1 MTDQVSSIRAF
12 NADDVTKTE
21 RLLKATFGPWT
32 WLSDPLMEGIENI
45 PQKGPALY
53 VGNHTLL
60 GVLDVPVMLAQ
71 IAKQRGITL
80 RSLGDRAHFKVP
92 GWRDFMTTMG
102 CIEGTRENCTRLMQL
117 GEQIVVF
124 PGGGGEVFKRKGE
137 QYKLRWKERV
147 GFARMAIE
155 NRCPIIPFAAVGGD
169 DFYSIVLGSDEIMAT
184 PLGKLLVKTG
194 LREEALG
201 VYRGVGLSMIPR
213 PQRLYFK
220 FGKPIRT
227 TRYKGNG
234 EKLANCEAVRDQVK
248 ASVESMIAELLEQRE
263 RDPKRHLARRLLG
276 KLTPRGLQ

>member
-1 MTDQVSSIRAF
+1 MTDQVSQIRAF
-12 NADDVTKTE
+12 TSDDMKRTQ
-21 RLLKATFGPWT
+21 RLLKASFGPWS
-32 WLSDPLMEGIENI
+32 WLSDPVMEGVENL
-45 PQKGPALY
+45 PRKGPALY

-60 GVLDVPVMLAQ
+60 GVLDVPVMLGQ
-71 IAKQRGITL
+71 IAKQTGVTL

-92 GWRDFMTTMG
+92 GWRDFMTSTG
-102 CIEGTRENCTRLMQL
+102 CVEGTRENCARLMQL
-117 GEQIVVF
+117 GEQIIVF

-169 DFYSIVLGSDEIMAT
+169 DFYKIVLGSDEIMAT
-184 PLGKLLVKTG
+184 PLGKLLVKAG
-194 LREEALG
+194 MREEALG

-227 TRYKGNG
+227 TRYKGDG
-234 EKLANCEAVRDQVK
+234 ETLANCEAVRDKVR
-248 ASVESMIAELLEQRE
+248 ASVEAMIAELLEQRE
-263 RDPKRHLARRLLG
+263 RDPQRSLGRRLLG
-276 KLTPRGLQ
+276 KLSKGRL

>member
-1 MTDQVSSIRAF
+1 MT
-12 NADDVTKTE
+12 
-21 RLLKATFGPWT
+21 G
-32 WLSDPLMEGIENI
+32 
-45 PQKGPALY
+45 
-53 VGNHTLL
+53 
-60 GVLDVPVMLAQ
+60 
-71 IAKQRGITL
+71 
-80 RSLGDRAHFKVP
+80 
-92 GWRDFMTTMG
+92 MG
-102 CIEGTRENCTRLMQL
+102 CVEGTRENCTQLMKL
-117 GEQIVVF
+117 GEQILVF

-137 QYKLRWKERV
+137 QYRLRWKERV

-169 DFYSIVLGSDEIMAT
+169 DFYKIVLGSDEIMAT
-184 PLGKLLVKTG
+184 PVGKLLVKAG

-227 TRYKGNG
+227 TRYKGDG
-234 EKLANCEAVRDQVK
+234 ETLVNCEAVRDEVK
-248 ASVESMIAELLEQRE
+248 ASVESMIAKLLEQRE